1 MPRRSTQGRR
11 VVQGEGETKQRILIA
26 AAGQFSRASYDAVSL
41 RDIATEV
48 QVDVAYVHRCF
59 GSKENLFRDVLELSS
74 RLTGGFPAGP
84 RAVSLEQ
91 LAATTESTHKSGD
104 IEPLSILV
112 QSAASHTAA
121 PLIGERM
128 QQDWIEPLSTL
139 GADDAEFRAAMAM
152 SLMMG
157 FSLCRNLLQVP
168 AMATV
173 SPERARAILVAA
185 VEHILAAPVEKTA
198 SEEPG

>member
-1 MPRRSTQGRR
+1 MQGD
-11 VVQGEGETKQRILIA
+11 GETKQRILIA

-41 RDIATEV
+41 RDIAAEV
-48 QVDVAYVHRCF
+48 EVDVAYVHRCF

-74 RLTGGFPAGP
+74 RLAGGFPTGSRKA
-84 RAVSLEQ
+84 SLKK
-91 LAATTESTHKSGD
+91 LAATAESTHRSGD

-112 QSAASHTAA
+112 RSASSQTAA

-128 QQDWIEPLSTL
+128 QQDWIEPLSTM
-139 GADDAEFRAAMAM
+139 GEDDAEFRAAVAM

-168 AMATV
+168 AMGRV
-173 SPERARAILVAA
+173 SAAQTRAILVEAI
-185 VEHILAAPVEKTA
+185 ENILAGPAGK
-198 SEEPG
+198 